1 MVYHASPMAHV
12 FRLLPCL
19 LLAGCLTPP
28 KAPTGSPGVGL
39 PVYPWQGAHAA
50 LMHMTARDAKL
61 TSVRLRGTLKLEESA
76 DKSVLLEAILVMETK
91 PGQSPQL
98 RLQASKLG
106 RTAFDLTLNDQG
118 VWLVDGREKKDDPK
132 NGAADAGSN
141 GMAQMAKGLQRLA
154 GGQVWTGAKAGPEQ
168 AATFTVLLDDAGR
181 AKATLH
187 KAALVPLAFDFQ
199 TPDGPVHLRLEHAP
213 ITAADGAVFPLPC
226 KLAAD
231 APHGRKFSF
240 EAQQLEANPVL
251 PAAVFTPPKN
261 AALLKSK

>member
-118 VWLVDGREKKDDPK
+118 VWLVDGRENK
-132 NGAADAGSN
+132 GDAPVPGN
-141 GMAQMAKGLQRLA
+141 GMAHMAKGLQQLA
-154 GGQVWTGAKAGPEQ
+154 GGQVWAKAQ
-168 AATFTVLLDDAGR
+168 AVAENADTFRVQLDGQGR
-181 AKATLH
+181 AKATVH
-187 KAALVPLAFDFQ
+187 KAALVPLTFDFA
-199 TPDGPVHLRLEHAP
+199 TPDGPVQLRLEHAP
-213 ITAADGAVFPLPC
+213 VAAANGVIFPLPC
-226 KLAAD
+226 KLAAS

-240 EAQQLEANPVL
+240 EAQKLEANPVL
-251 PAAVFTPPKN
+251 PAAVFVPPKN
-261 AALLKSK
+261 AVLLKPQ